1 MRPGIFSLFQFAVVF
16 TLLML
21 FMVLSLVTALWSSD
35 IFHNYILWILF
46 IIFRVCLC
54 VDAKVDGR
62 RRLRCCSNVF
72 ASTDMQRTERIYC
85 SDKRH
90 THFSFDIMH
99 EQRSIHSNW
108 VRTIRCWKLHMR
120 ITTTISIECVCE
132 CHSVWIIVHNFFPP
146 AQQLYLR
153 NKFNEHFFNRLT
165 WKWWGLWPDR
175 MFKLID

>member
-1 MRPGIFSLFQFAVVF
+1 MQHTHSFFMRPGIFSLFQFAVVF

-153 NKFNEHFFNRLT
+153 NKFNEHFLT
-165 WKWWGLWPDR
+165 D
-175 MFKLID
+175 